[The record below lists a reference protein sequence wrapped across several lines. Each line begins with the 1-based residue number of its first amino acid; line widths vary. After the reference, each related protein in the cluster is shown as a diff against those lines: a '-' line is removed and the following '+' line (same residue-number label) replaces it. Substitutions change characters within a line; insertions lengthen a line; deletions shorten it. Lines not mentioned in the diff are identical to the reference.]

1 MQNRWED
8 RKMKTM
14 IKNKTLLYNQQ
25 EMRPKVKQKLQEF
38 IKMLIVS
45 QEGAI
50 TKQIF
55 LRLMSNL
62 EKPDNWNKSTS
73 IVQLKT
79 KTLTK
84 LFLIKPLSQKI

>member
-1 MQNRWED
+1 
-8 RKMKTM
+8 M

-84 LFLIKPLSQKI
+84 LFLIKP

>member
-1 MQNRWED
+1 
-8 RKMKTM
+8 M

-62 EKPDNWNKSTS
+62 EKPDNWNKSIS
-73 IVQLKT
+73 IAQLKT

-84 LFLIKPLSQKI
+84 LFLIKP

>member
-84 LFLIKPLSQKI
+84 LFLIKP

>member
-1 MQNRWED
+1 LQNRWED

-84 LFLIKPLSQKI
+84 LFLIKP